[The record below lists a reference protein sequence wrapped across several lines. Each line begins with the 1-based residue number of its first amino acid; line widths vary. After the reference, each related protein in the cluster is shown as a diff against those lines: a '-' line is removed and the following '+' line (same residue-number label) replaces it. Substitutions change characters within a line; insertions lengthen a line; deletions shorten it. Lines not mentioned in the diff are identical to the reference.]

1 MKIERPGK
9 ACAVTP
15 CTDIEGPM
23 VILDNGEFRR
33 VDAIEDWNN
42 VKERVVSIWDNGEI
56 LMGFGE
62 FLENNKSL
70 VPSAYNRDWWAADLA
85 ESLDQPGKVI
95 EFAEIMGLD
104 VDQLPSG
111 LPFNG
116 AVSRGGE
123 DTLERDWRKRAWY
136 VYLRDLELDWVQSKS
151 IGDSFGTAVPP
162 PWNLWWSD
170 LPISVVSP
178 LTESLIGSSVG
189 EEGLRISGASEGWGS
204 DSSFVSDLSQEPDF
218 DRWPSWMSIE
228 KHGIIKSA
236 LLTLGLAHLHSNGDI
251 IIPRNWEGLLEGLG
265 LINESGVVNRSV
277 DSADHIEDRLGRIK
291 RAKEIVGAE
300 GERLRDLERR
310 RGVARVRATTV
321 AMQEG
326 KGTLET
332 EAIGDRAS
340 EAIQD
345 SGPADAAGA

>member
-1 MKIERPGK
+1 
-9 ACAVTP
+9 
-15 CTDIEGPM
+15 
-23 VILDNGEFRR
+23 
-33 VDAIEDWNN
+33 
-42 VKERVVSIWDNGEI
+42 
-56 LMGFGE
+56 
-62 FLENNKSL
+62 
-70 VPSAYNRDWWAADLA
+70 
-85 ESLDQPGKVI
+85 
-95 EFAEIMGLD
+95 
-104 VDQLPSG
+104 
-111 LPFNG
+111 
-116 AVSRGGE
+116 
-123 DTLERDWRKRAWY
+123 
-136 VYLRDLELDWVQSKS
+136 
-151 IGDSFGTAVPP
+151 
-162 PWNLWWSD
+162 
-170 LPISVVSP
+170 
-178 LTESLIGSSVG
+178 
-189 EEGLRISGASEGWGS
+189 
-204 DSSFVSDLSQEPDF
+204 
-218 DRWPSWMSIE
+218 MSIE

-340 EAIQD
+340 EEIQD
-345 SGPADAAGA
+345 SGPADAAELRKSVSLIDDHIVDGALWLVRKVSSCRWEDSATCRIGARMGRPEKSGVREMKPMVHSLYPIAETGGPQRLLGESSSKGSIRAVSYTHLTLPTIE